1 MRYCP
6 ECGGPLIWNSKLKQ
20 YVCESCGAMFTRKE
34 LDDYKRKIFK
44 EGEIKEQDYKK
55 EYEKWWISSHKS

>member
-6 ECGGPLIWNSKLKQ
+6 ECGGQLIWNTKLKQ

-34 LDDYKRKIFK
+34 LEEYRRKLFEEQEEEDYKR
-44 EGEIKEQDYKK
+44 
-55 EYEKWWISSHKS
+55 EYEKWWISDQKS